1 MDAIRVPR
9 PPRLVPIRRETPF
22 SVNPDNRMAAGTL
35 LITWLARTETITSCP
50 VIILESRELTA
61 GMCFRFPM
69 KMKNPIKVRMREKST

>member
-22 SVNPDNRMAAGTL
+22 SVNPDNRMAVGTL
-35 LITWLARTETITSCP
+35 LITWLVRTETITSCP

-69 KMKNPIKVRMREKST
+69 KMKNPIKVRMRE